1 MSYVQYTRPK
11 APSAPCGALNV
22 RGMGQDSSD
31 DSAPAP
37 LPVPTVPSN
46 PLSIFSNLFSSTDF
60 ASWGVGEWLVIAG
73 VGFLALR
80 LIQGVFST
88 GKSVKR
94 AYRKRKRRSARKSK
108 LQSQMES
115 L

>member
-1 MSYVQYTRPK
+1 
-11 APSAPCGALNV
+11 
-22 RGMGQDSSD
+22 MGQDDSD
-31 DSAPAP
+31 STPAP
-37 LPVPTVPSN
+37 LPTPTVSAN

-60 ASWGVGEWLVIAG
+60 TTWGVGEWVVIAA

-80 LIQGVFST
+80 LVQGVFST

-94 AYRKRKRRSARKSK
+94 AYRKRRKRSAQKSA
-108 LQSQMES
+108 LQSELES